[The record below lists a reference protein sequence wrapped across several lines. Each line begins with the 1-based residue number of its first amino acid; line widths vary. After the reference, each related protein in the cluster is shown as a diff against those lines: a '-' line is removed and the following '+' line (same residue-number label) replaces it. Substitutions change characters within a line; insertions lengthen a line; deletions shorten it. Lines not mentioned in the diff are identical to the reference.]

1 MIDPFLVR
9 LWLHRLLFIL
19 VAAVILFIKILP
31 ISLPIDRWPA
41 PDLLLAMTLVWVM
54 RRPDYVPALIIA
66 VVFLVGDIILQRPPG
81 LLAAIMVGATEFI
94 RGRLIL
100 WRDWTFPVEWL
111 VMATM
116 IFAIVMVNR
125 IGLTLFFVPRPGL
138 GAVLLQALLTAIA
151 YPIVAGFAVFVLRI
165 RRIVPGDIDAL
176 SRRV

>member
-19 VAAVILFIKILP
+19 VGAVIIFIKILP

-54 RRPDYVPALIIA
+54 RRPDYVPVFAIA
-66 VVFLVGDIILQRPPG
+66 VVFLVSDIMLQRPPG
-81 LLAAIMVGATEFI
+81 LLAAIMVGMTEFI

-100 WRDWTFPVEWL
+100 WRDWTFPLEWL
-111 VMATM
+111 VMAAV
-116 IFAIVMVNR
+116 IFAIALINR
-125 IGLTLFFVPRPGL
+125 VGLTLFFVPRPGI
-138 GAVLLQALLTAIA
+138 GSVLLQALLTVLA
-151 YPIVAGFAVFVLRI
+151 YPIVAGFAVFILRI
-165 RRIVPGDIDAL
+165 RRIDPGDIDVM

>member
-9 LWLHRLLFIL
+9 LWLHRALFIL
-19 VAAVILFIKILP
+19 VAAVIIFIKILP

-41 PDLLLAMTLVWVM
+41 PDLLLAMTLVWIM
-54 RRPDYVPALIIA
+54 RRPDYVPVLSIAL
-66 VVFLVGDIILQRPPG
+66 VFLVSDIMLQRPPG

-111 VMATM
+111 VMAAVM
-116 IFAIVMVNR
+116 IAIAMVNR
-125 IGLTLFFVPRPGL
+125 IGLTLFFVPRPGV
-138 GAVLLQALLTAIA
+138 GSILLQAMLTALT
-151 YPIVAGFAVFVLRI
+151 YPIVAGFAVFVLGI
-165 RRIVPGDIDAL
+165 RRIVAGDIDVM